1 MGGQGTGPGVI
12 PEEHRRGVYLISTDP
27 ARLDPGAIH
36 AFLTT
41 SYWAEQIPRELVE
54 RSLSGSLCFGLYAPE
69 GQVGLARVI
78 SDEATFAYV
87 CDVYVLPAHRGQ
99 GLARWLMQCVV
110 GSPRLQ
116 GLRRWMLATRDA
128 HRLYEEVGFRTP
140 GNPAA
145 LMEIV
150 RPGAYRLDAGRPVP

>member
-1 MGGQGTGPGVI
+1 MI

-36 AFLTT
+36 AFLSTN
-41 SYWAEQIPRELVE
+41 SHWALGIPKAVVAKSIAH
-54 RSLSGSLCFGLYAPE
+54 SLPFGVYATDGS
-69 GQVGLARVI
+69 QVGFARVI
-78 SDEATFAYV
+78 TDYATFAYL

-110 GSPRLQ
+110 ASPRLQ

-150 RPGAYRLDAGRPVP
+150 RPGVYRLDAGRPVP